1 MLLESKK
8 PIIVKEFCTVDE
20 HSDKEWELIPLM
32 LADPIPSTISAMV
45 DPKAPWSPV
54 RQMSE
59 IQFRLGDVW
68 ITTDQAIIMI
78 KQFEAYYEWNLV
90 ENLAV
95 SLFGRVVDVE
105 NWKNVLLQMESLYN
119 DNHPKSEG
127 FLHGAVTNTLSASK
141 SEPKPANP
149 PGFKG
154 IAVLEERIGWLNMLN
169 PCEVEEIRFD
179 LDMYLY
185 EDHYVGRVLAR
196 LAFKEEG
203 DNFQQPC
210 YRCHSSTWIDGWNIT
225 TDWDEIDYD
234 GALEN
239 RRKGPP
245 PEGQLVVTYK
255 VDIVERDEEE
265 RERLKNCSFLC
276 GMPRPPKGI
285 SAMESDHHLHN
296 RYLDDSA

>member
-1 MLLESKK
+1 
-8 PIIVKEFCTVDE
+8 
-20 HSDKEWELIPLM
+20 
-32 LADPIPSTISAMV
+32 
-45 DPKAPWSPV
+45 
-54 RQMSE
+54 
-59 IQFRLGDVW
+59 
-68 ITTDQAIIMI
+68 
-78 KQFEAYYEWNLV
+78 
-90 ENLAV
+90 
-95 SLFGRVVDVE
+95 
-105 NWKNVLLQMESLYN
+105 
-119 DNHPKSEG
+119 
-127 FLHGAVTNTLSASK
+127 
-141 SEPKPANP
+141 
-149 PGFKG
+149 
-154 IAVLEERIGWLNMLN
+154 MLN
-169 PCEVEEIRFD
+169 PCEEEIRFD
-179 LDMYLY
+179 LDMYQY

-210 YRCHSSTWIDGWNIT
+210 YRKHSSTWIDGWNIT

-234 GALEN
+234 EALEN